1 MKKTAAVIMALIFLL
16 SLSACTF
23 TLRAGTSAPDTDT
36 PDAASENGSKE
47 DAQAKENTAAQD
59 SDDAPSKE
67 NAGGEDG
74 AHVLRLG
81 GDSAELDGVAA
92 EEFDYVWKIDPGKES
107 EWYEGE
113 EPETDAAVYI
123 AHDIWYYPELDE
135 SGFSKEVY
143 DDETE
148 WVYRYTAEG
157 LTDYIFSTLPVLGS
171 ALPSEMMHTAEEAYE
186 NKVLHITKA
195 GTYILEGSWKG
206 QIFVDLG
213 DRDETFADESAK
225 IKLILN
231 GADVECSCAPAII
244 FYSAYECDN
253 GWEDR
258 ESYGAEVDTSNA
270 GVTVEIADGTENS
283 FTGANVFRLLKA
295 KYKSEGS
302 TVQKKAHKTDG
313 AFYSFVSMNVNG
325 GETGAGILNVRSTTF
340 EGIGSE
346 LHLTVNGGHVN
357 VYSQD
362 DGINVNEDDVSV
374 FTMNGGVLHIFAG
387 LGAEGDCI
395 DSNGYITVN
404 GGLIAAGTPSGSDEV
419 LDSNCGNV
427 ENGGEV
433 IIVGSGR
440 GMGFFGGGGFQPP
453 DGAFPGGIFDPAE
466 GFGEGTF
473 TPPEGG
479 FFGGMFDPS
488 EGFGDGAFAPPE
500 GGFGGSFGPPE
511 GFGGMRQ
518 PPEESGEEA
527 PLPPEDGTEEDG

>member
-1 MKKTAAVIMALIFLL
+1 MKKTAAAILALIMLMGF
-16 SLSACTF
+16 SACTF
-23 TLRAGTSAPDTDT
+23 TLTAGTKTPDT
-36 PDAASENGSKE
+36 ASEDKTE
-47 DAQAKENTAAQD
+47 AVIPAD
-59 SDDAPSKE
+59 E
-67 NAGGEDG
+67 NAGTEEKNDAVSEKNENTDAADG
-74 AHVLRLG
+74 THVLRLC
-81 GDSAELDGVAA
+81 GDRAELDGAEA

-107 EWYEGE
+107 EWYEGD
-113 EPETDAAVYI
+113 EPQTDAAVYI
-123 AHDIWYYPELDE
+123 AHDIWYYPVLDE

-157 LTDYIFSTLPVLGS
+157 LTDYIFSTLPVLGTE
-171 ALPSEMMHTAEEAYE
+171 LPAEMMHTAEEAYE
-186 NKVLHITKA
+186 NKVLHITKS

-225 IKLILN
+225 VKLILN
-231 GADVECSCAPAII
+231 GAEVQCSCAPAIV

-253 GWEDR
+253 AWEER
-258 ESYGAEVDTSNA
+258 ESYGAEADTSNA

-295 KYKSEGS
+295 KYKSDGS

-313 AFYSFVSMNVNG
+313 AFYSFVSMNING
-325 GETGAGILNVRSTTF
+325 GEKGTGILNIRSTTY
-340 EGIGSE
+340 EGLGSE
-346 LHLTVNGGHVN
+346 LHLTVNGGYIN
-357 VYSQD
+357 IYSQD

-419 LDSNCGNV
+419 LDSDCGNV

-433 IIVGSGR
+433 IIVGSGQ
-440 GMGFFGGGGFQPP
+440 GMGFGGGGFQPP
-453 DGAFPGGIFDPAE
+453 EGAFPGGIFDPAE

-473 TPPEGG
+473 
-479 FFGGMFDPS
+479 
-488 EGFGDGAFAPPE
+488 
-500 GGFGGSFGPPE
+500 GPPE
-511 GFGGMRQ
+511 GFGGFGGGMFTPPEGFDGGMPQ
-518 PPEESGEEA
+518 PPENSDEEA
-527 PLPPEDGTEEDG
+527 PQQPEDGTAGADNR